1 MTHAHFRRIASVSLV
16 VAVAVCLV
24 GCKPKF
30 EGKYVGAANM
40 LTIEFKSGKATLTDG
55 SAPPEVDDYT
65 IDGDKITVKAKSG
78 DIPFTLMQD
87 GTLAAPW
94 PIGSLQKSA
103 D

>member
-1 MTHAHFRRIASVSLV
+1 MALAYFRRILPLSLI
-16 VAVAVCLV
+16 VAMAICLG

-55 SAPPEVDDYT
+55 TAPPEVDDYT

-87 GTLAAPW
+87 GTIVAPW